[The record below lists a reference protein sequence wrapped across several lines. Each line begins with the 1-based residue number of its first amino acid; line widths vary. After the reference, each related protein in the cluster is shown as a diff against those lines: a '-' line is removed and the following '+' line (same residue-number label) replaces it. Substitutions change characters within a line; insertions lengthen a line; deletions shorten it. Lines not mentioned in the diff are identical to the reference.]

1 MTVERVIEFGFTVV
15 DVFERYFQIRS
26 RVALIAILVFI
37 IIAEIQDFRRGTK

>member
-1 MTVERVIEFGFTVV
+1 MTVERIICVLT
-15 DVFERYFQIRS
+15 RYFQIRS